1 MTESYDFP
9 KLTEAEYN
17 AMCLLRC
24 ERSILVDRIDDK
36 SYLDCMNILVPGRS
50 IFNKLIKKDLCYETI
65 EDPMEDGTEFTPS
78 IDLTDKGVAM
88 CHELEKHLK

>member
-1 MTESYDFP
+1 MTQVYEFP
-9 KLTEAEYN
+9 LLTEAEYN
-17 AMCLLRC
+17 A
-24 ERSILVDRIDDK
+24 I
-36 SYLDCMNILVPGRS
+36 SYVDCMRTIIPGRS

-88 CHELEKHLK
+88 CHELEKYMK

>member
-1 MTESYDFP
+1 MTQVYEFP
-9 KLTEAEYN
+9 LLTEAEYN
-17 AMCLLRC
+17 AMSLLRTQL
-24 ERSILVDRIDDK
+24 SISVDKIEDK
-36 SYLDCMNILVPGRS
+36 SYVDCMRTIIPGRS

-88 CHELEKHLK
+88 CHELEKYMK